1 MKGKTA
7 RDDVIEGELAS
18 SQERNE
24 NGDYGQTVE
33 REDDDVH
40 LGSPRLLTP
49 PLANMST
56 ITIGVESPDTVA
68 PVSKRKKVDNVLQ
81 AGDYEELWDLTERI
95 FVKTPTPSEIDALLG
110 QSPLRLPPASKEMN
124 LTPRQVELANKQGIS
139 ILDSRGESPSWRT
152 GNKKVQAEAEN
163 LAKKLQNKVSISQNI
178 YNQKSTIQSTDMANN
193 AAILASV
200 IRAATPEPQ
209 VPPQRNHENDGRR
222 QEEAVTQLEKDAY
235 EANRRYQAYMSST
248 ITTSSQGFQTSS
260 EIVGNPSF
268 DGQATG
274 WANETLPP
282 IQPTTVYYPCEDVRL
297 KEDRTP
303 QQAQFKSRFAH
314 VYSAEYT

>member
-1 MKGKTA
+1 M
-7 RDDVIEGELAS
+7 
-18 SQERNE
+18 
-24 NGDYGQTVE
+24 
-33 REDDDVH
+33 
-40 LGSPRLLTP
+40 
-49 PLANMST
+49 
-56 ITIGVESPDTVA
+56 
-68 PVSKRKKVDNVLQ
+68 
-81 AGDYEELWDLTERI
+81 
-95 FVKTPTPSEIDALLG
+95 
-110 QSPLRLPPASKEMN
+110 
-124 LTPRQVELANKQGIS
+124 
-139 ILDSRGESPSWRT
+139 T

-178 YNQKSTIQSTDMANN
+178 YNQKSTMQSTDVTNN

-200 IRAATPEPQ
+200 RRVTTPKPQ

-260 EIVGNPSF
+260 EIVGNPSL

-314 VYSAEYT
+314 VYSAEYTNSNRAPRTGWSSRGYRSGRGRARGGRPYLAADQQSRRWEDHDNQLNNISNNERRRARPPGRGRQRTDTLLQLPVIRRPNGTVMTDSLGKEIQGEMLRNEHCFIKIESCSGATFENRDPHLSINPWSLFLTGF